1 MIACA
6 LYKSN
11 SIDYILFSFLT
22 FKFSGQNVQVVQF
35 PAMQQ
40 TVPVQVP
47 ISTGNG
53 QTIYQTVH
61 VPLQTLA
68 GQMPGLVQP
77 QMQIFPQLAQV
88 LLWSYHTY
96 IAISFQFIS
105 QKLLIA
111 FPIGCK
117 YHYTEWSDTTS
128 SIGSNES
135 IAR

>member
-1 MIACA
+1 
-6 LYKSN
+6 
-11 SIDYILFSFLT
+11 
-22 FKFSGQNVQVVQF
+22 
-35 PAMQQ
+35 MQQ

-88 LLWSYHTY
+88 KWFTVSIL
-96 IAISFQFIS
+96 ASFNFVASIFS
-105 QKLLIA
+105 IA
-111 FPIGCK
+111 F
-117 YHYTEWSDTTS
+117 SQ
-128 SIGSNES
+128 
-135 IAR
+135 

>member
-1 MIACA
+1 M
-6 LYKSN
+6 
-11 SIDYILFSFLT
+11 
-22 FKFSGQNVQVVQF
+22 QVVQF

-68 GQMPGLVQP
+68 NQMPGLVQP

-88 LLWSYHTY
+88 LQSLFL
-96 IAISFQFIS
+96 SFASFIFNLS
-105 QKLLIA
+105 IEFCLLS
-111 FPIGCK
+111 PLIGCK
-117 YHYTEWSDTTS
+117 YNYTKWSDSTS
-128 SIGSNES
+128 TIGSNES
-135 IAR
+135 ITR